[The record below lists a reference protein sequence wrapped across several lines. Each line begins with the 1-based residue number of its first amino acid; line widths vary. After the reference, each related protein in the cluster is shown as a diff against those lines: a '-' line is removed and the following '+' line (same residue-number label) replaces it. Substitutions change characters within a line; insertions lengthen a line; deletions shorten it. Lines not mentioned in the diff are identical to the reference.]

1 MTVIERPIPRAT
13 YRLQL
18 NKDFTFRDV
27 EAIAL
32 YLGQLGISHAYLSP
46 ILEARPGSTHGYD
59 TVNHRRLNPEL
70 GTLDE
75 FRQMAAALRTAGV
88 SIILDIVPNHM
99 GIGGDQND
107 LWLDVL
113 EWGKASRYA
122 DWFDIDWAP
131 SEPTLEGKVLVPFLG
146 TSYGEALRTGRLDL
160 RFDAATGSFS
170 VWAEGAHR
178 LPVCPASY
186 GSILQSVDRAFLPPG
201 DSVATPTDP
210 AAGAALKASLVDAC
224 AARPDL
230 LAAIDAA
237 VARINTAPNRAALAQ
252 LIEQQNW
259 RPARYSVAAD
269 DINYRRFF
277 VVSDLAAIRIE
288 REEVFDRVHALTFQL
303 VAEGL
308 VDGLR
313 VDHIDGLRDPHA
325 YCLELRRKCPKP
337 IYLVVEKILAEDEQL
352 PLGWD
357 VEGTT
362 GYEFAA
368 AVNRLLTDPASEVP
382 LSETYARYTGRTE
395 SLSEIERSA
404 KLDIMDFEM
413 AAELDGLADRLRR
426 LAVSER
432 ETADL
437 TRNGL
442 RAALR
447 ATIAQMEVY
456 RTYVAP
462 GAVSPADRQ
471 WIASAIERARK
482 ATPALGDATFAF
494 LQQVMT
500 ASAGPALE
508 VAMGIQQYSG
518 PVMAKGLE
526 DTALYRFNRLIA
538 LSDVG
543 AKPDRFT
550 QSVASMHRVMR
561 KRLAEQPHGLLCTS
575 SHDTKR
581 GEDTRAR
588 IAALSGHA
596 DAWAAH
602 VDEWRDQLGA
612 YPIEPN
618 DSYYFFQLLL
628 GAWPAA
634 FPSGGP
640 LAAAQ
645 LGALRE
651 RIAGAML
658 KSVREA
664 RLRTNWIVPQ
674 EEYEAQVRAHVEA
687 ALSERD
693 DNAFLVSFRAFE
705 RSVAT
710 DGAQNGLIETVLKLT
725 TPGVPDVY
733 QGAELWEQSTVD
745 PDNRRSVDYAL
756 RRDMLAR
763 VGDPGRADDIP
774 SGMSKLALIARL
786 LAFRAHHPALFAK
799 GGYEPVEVSGP
810 DADRVFAFR
819 RHCEGE
825 PTLLVA
831 VALWPWRG
839 AVEAQLEGIDATTG
853 WVDVLSGRPVADPE
867 SIMASGKNFIVLATT

>member
-1 MTVIERPIPRAT
+1 MSHSQRPIPRAT

-18 NKDFTFRDV
+18 NKDFTFGDV
-27 EAIAL
+27 EAIAP
-32 YLGQLGISHAYLSP
+32 YLGRLGISHAYLSP

-75 FRQMAAALRTAGV
+75 FRQMASALRAAGV

-99 GIGGDQND
+99 GIGGDRND

-122 DWFDIDWAP
+122 DWFDIDWNP
-131 SEPTLEGKVLVPFLG
+131 SEPTLVGKVLVPFLG
-146 TSYGEALRTGRLDL
+146 TSYGEALRTGRLEL
-160 RFDAATGSFS
+160 RFDPASGTFA
-170 VWAEGAHR
+170 VWAEGTHR
-178 LPVCPASY
+178 LPVCPTSYAGIVSGLDKGLLPLAS
-186 GSILQSVDRAFLPPG
+186 R
-201 DSVATPTDP
+201 VAGPSDI
-210 AAGAALKASLVDAC
+210 AAGAALKA
-224 AARPDL
+224 DL
-230 LAAIDAA
+230 AKVCSAQPALQGAIEDV
-237 VARINTAPNRAALAQ
+237 VARINAAPDRAMLAQ

-277 VVSDLAAIRIE
+277 VVSDLAAIKIE
-288 REEVFDRVHALTFQL
+288 REEVFNHVHALTFQL

-313 VDHIDGLRDPHA
+313 VDHIDGLRDPRA
-325 YCLELRRKCPKP
+325 YCLELRRKCPRP
-337 IYLVVEKILAEDEQL
+337 IYLVVEKILAEDEQV
-352 PLGWD
+352 PRDWD

-368 AVNRLLTDPASEVP
+368 VVNRLLTDPEAESP
-382 LSETYARYTGRTE
+382 LSEAYQRYTGRTE
-395 SLSEIERSA
+395 SLSETERSA

-447 ATIAQMEVY
+447 ATISQMEVY

-462 GAVSPADRQ
+462 GAVRSADRQ
-471 WIASAIERARK
+471 RISTAIEHARN
-482 ATPALGDATFAF
+482 ATPALDGAVFAF
-494 LQQVMT
+494 LQRVMA
-500 ASAGPALE
+500 ASDGPAQE
-508 VAMGIQQYSG
+508 VALRIQQYSG

-550 QSVASMHRVMR
+550 QSVAAMHEIILA
-561 KRLAEQPHGLLCTS
+561 RLAQQPHGLLCTS

-588 IAALSGHA
+588 VAALSGH
-596 DAWAAH
+596 
-602 VDEWRDQLGA
+602 VDEWVASVTEWRKQLSA
-612 YPIEPN
+612 LPIDPN
-618 DSYYFFQLLL
+618 DSYAFFQLLL
-628 GAWPAA
+628 GAWPTA
-634 FPSGGP
+634 FPTDGP
-640 LAAAQ
+640 LAAEQ
-645 LGALRE
+645 LGAFRE
-651 RIAGAML
+651 RVQGAML
-658 KSVREA
+658 KSIREA

-674 EEYEAQVRAHVEA
+674 DDYEQQVRVYVDA
-687 ALSERD
+687 ALSERE
-693 DNAFLVSFRAFE
+693 DNAFLASFRAFE
-705 RSVAT
+705 RRLSA
-710 DGAQNGLIETVLKLT
+710 DGAQNGLIGTILKLT
-725 TPGVPDVY
+725 TPGVPDIY
-733 QGAELWEQSTVD
+733 QGAELWQQSMVD
-745 PDNRRSVDYAL
+745 PDNRRPVDFDL
-756 RRDMLAR
+756 RRKMLGR
-763 VGDPGRADDIP
+763 LGDPATTADVRAGR
-774 SGMSKLALIARL
+774 SKLSIIMTL
-786 LAFRAHHPALFAK
+786 LAFRARHPALFAE
-799 GGYEPVEVSGP
+799 GSYDPVAVTGR
-810 DADRVFAFR
+810 DADRVLAFQ
-819 RHCEGE
+819 RHCRGE
-825 PTLLVA
+825 PSLLVA

-839 AVEAQLEGIDATTG
+839 AVEARLERIDQGTD
-853 WVDVLSGRPVADPE
+853 WVDVLSGDRVSTPADVIAGDR
-867 SIMASGKNFIVLATT
+867 SFLVLASA